1 MLDILGRQHFTEGI
15 PAGVPP
21 GSRVAHKT
29 GWIGGVVYHDGGIVY
44 PPRGAP
50 YVLVVLTAG
59 IPQDSVAYDLVAD
72 VSRLIS
78 DANVRR

>member
-1 MLDILGRQHFTEGI
+1 
-15 PAGVPP
+15 
-21 GSRVAHKT
+21 
-29 GWIGGVVYHDGGIVY
+29 
-44 PPRGAP
+44 
-50 YVLVVLTAG
+50 VLVVLTAG